1 MTAASEYDH
10 RRSALTRLA
19 SRTGA
24 SLRFSDISVDVKGK
38 RVLNGVSGAVE
49 RGELLAVM
57 GPSGTFWGGAIS
69 VSEICEAFKFGA
81 GAIWDTLLIC
91 DVFNVSSTLITFFV
105 CYRTYT
111 GPCFLLLLIS
121 GHGTNLYVRKYN
133 FLGTYVFTNPPV
145 VPRHVNS
152 YLSNLCF

>member
-1 MTAASEYDH
+1 MSVSWVLEVEQILVNPVSRRIMTAASEYDH

-57 GPSGTFWGGAIS
+57 GPSGTFWGGGSNFSFGNLWSFQIRSWCNLGYPPDLWCLQCQQHTHYFFRVLQNLHRPMFSA
-69 VSEICEAFKFGA
+69 AFNKRSRNES
-81 GAIWDTLLIC
+81 IRSKI
-91 DVFNVSSTLITFFV
+91 
-105 CYRTYT
+105 
-111 GPCFLLLLIS
+111 
-121 GHGTNLYVRKYN
+121 
-133 FLGTYVFTNPPV
+133 
-145 VPRHVNS
+145 
-152 YLSNLCF
+152 